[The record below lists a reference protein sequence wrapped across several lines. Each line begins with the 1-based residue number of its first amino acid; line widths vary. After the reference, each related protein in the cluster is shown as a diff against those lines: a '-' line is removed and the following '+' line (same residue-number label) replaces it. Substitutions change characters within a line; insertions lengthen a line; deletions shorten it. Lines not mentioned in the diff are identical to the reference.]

1 MGLLDWISGAK
12 APKEGVTP
20 VAATDLRAALLAVN
34 RSSAPFIVR
43 EENPGSANLIAE
55 WKIVDA
61 GWYEIFGRAHLT
73 KVARVLMRIDEAQK
87 EVRSCDEIWSVEWH
101 AGVPNLS
108 ASGEY
113 FRGQQTSIEFGS
125 GYAFTEELQYGQVY
139 KYRFSTKE
147 LKSPL
152 QEVVSDHG
160 WRWRPV
166 AFGKL

>member
-12 APKEGVTP
+12 APKAGVAP
-20 VAATDLRAALLAVN
+20 VATSDLLAALLTIN
-34 RSSAPFIVR
+34 RTSAPFIIR
-43 EENPGSANLIAE
+43 KDNSGSTDLIAE

-73 KVARVLMRIDEAQK
+73 KVARVLMRFDEAQK
-87 EVRSCDEIWSVEWH
+87 EVRSCDEMWTVEWH
-101 AGVPNLS
+101 AGIPNLS
-108 ASGEY
+108 ASAEY
-113 FRGQQTSIEFGS
+113 FRGQQTSIEFGT

-139 KYRFSTKE
+139 NYRFSTKE

-152 QEVVSDHG
+152 QEVVSEHG